1 MRTKRLLFIG
11 VIALMIASCGGSDE
25 TATSNEALSLPSVT
39 EIPYSAGTHGN
50 PYDAVPKTNIINGK
64 LVPQAPVIDLNA
76 LGYVEREF
84 QMSGG
89 ATVYK
94 QGGMSGFGMWGGSGT
109 WGSNGRWSVAVA
121 SSNVPYTTRLL
132 VRYPTNPAKFNGTV
146 IVDWS
151 NVITGGDQD
160 PLWANIYEEVFR
172 GGYAYALVTA
182 QKAGISEIKTWDPV
196 RYGQL
201 SISTDGQSY
210 DIFSQAAQVI
220 RAKSATLLGGL
231 TPLRFI
237 GTGDSLSA
245 IRLTTYVNAIQP
257 VAKAYDGFLLVGRAG
272 PSAPIGDG
280 LISTNPIQ
288 VNIRTDNAAK
298 MIQLD
303 AEGDIVDILAA
314 LARQPDNNYLRTW
327 EVAGAA
333 HIDDHE
339 ATYEIACLARDQPN
353 VPVPQC
359 AFGTPITGTGTALD
373 GINAV
378 NNMPL
383 HAVEKAALNWLQ
395 RWLTTG
401 AQPPHFPYISTTSFF
416 FNLLTIVQHDQYG
429 NALGGIRLP
438 DITVPIETYQP
449 VNIDIADVSSFTT
462 NPLSLFTMLQS
473 LMTLLQTSAA
483 SPGDYQ
489 GRSEG
494 LCLLSG
500 YYVKLSSSTLKSLYP
515 NAQSYV
521 SKYTAAADAAV
532 TAGYLLPPERD
543 TLVANATKVAK
554 TLPIPQ

>member
-1 MRTKRLLFIG
+1 MSKNKLLFLG
-11 VIALMIASCGGSDE
+11 LIAVMLASCGGSDG
-25 TATSNEALSLPSVT
+25 TSTLNSALSVTLT
-39 EIPYSAGTHGN
+39 EIPYAAGSHHN
-50 PYDAVPKTNIINGK
+50 PYDAVPTTNIINGQ
-64 LVPQAPVIDLNA
+64 LVPQAPVIDLGA

-94 QGGMSGFGMWGGSGT
+94 QNGM
-109 WGSNGRWSVAVA
+109 WGSNGRWSVAV
-121 SSNVPYTTRLL
+121 SKTNVPYTTRLL

-146 IVDWS
+146 VVDWS

-172 GGYAYALVTA
+172 DGYAYALVTA
-182 QKAGISEIKTWDPV
+182 QAAGISEIKTWDPV
-196 RYGQL
+196 RYSQL

-220 RAKSATLLGGL
+220 RNQSATLLGGL
-231 TPLRFI
+231 TPQRLI

-245 IRLTTYVNAIQP
+245 IRLTTYINAVQP
-257 VAKAYDGFLLVGRAG
+257 VSKAYDGFFLVGRAG

-280 LISTNPIQ
+280 LISLNPLQ
-288 VNIRTDNAAK
+288 VNIRTDNTAK
-298 MIQLD
+298 MIQLE
-303 AEGDIVDILAA
+303 AEGDFVDLDAA
-314 LARQPDNNYLRTW
+314 LARQADNNYLRTW
-327 EVAGAA
+327 ELAGAA

-339 ATYEIACLARDQPN
+339 ATYEIATIARDQPN
-353 VPVPQC
+353 IPVPKC

-395 RWLTTG
+395 RWMTDG
-401 AQPPHFPYISTTSFF
+401 AQPPHYPYISTTNF
-416 FNLLTIVQHDQYG
+416 FNLLFIVQRDQYG

-438 DITVPIETYQP
+438 DITVPIESYQP
-449 VNIDIADVSSFTT
+449 VNIDIADLSSYTT

-473 LMTLLQTSAA
+473 LMTLLQTSGINNTTA
-483 SPGDYQ
+483 
-489 GRSEG
+489 RSEG

-500 YYVKLSSSTLKSLYP
+500 FFLVLPSSTLQSLYP
-515 NAQSYV
+515 TAQSYV

-543 TLVANATKVAK
+543 VLVSNATQVAQ
-554 TLPIPQ
+554 TLP